1 MDRYHLIIRPMV
13 GKHWKHCHKWLGAW
27 KPTTYKSS
35 SKKKT
40 INCDFKKLTLP
51 MPWKFDHH
59 RSLVPTMDET
69 PFSDSTLCTFSLF
82 LLSHL
87 FWFSLVSMCEISIST
102 MHFNSLTLF
111 SFHFCF
117 VVAVP
122 QKSKS
127 DFWSN
132 PEFLSTVSNLEK
144 TKTFLLDTRY
154 IKLNLAAFLLISCSS
169 SFCVLR
175 FPP

>member
-1 MDRYHLIIRPMV
+1 MDRYHLIIRPMA

-27 KPTTYKSS
+27 KTTTYKSS
-35 SKKKT
+35 SKKKNYQLWFQKAHLANAMK
-40 INCDFKKLTLP
+40 I
-51 MPWKFDHH
+51 DHP

-132 PEFLSTVSNLEK
+132 PEFLSNLEK